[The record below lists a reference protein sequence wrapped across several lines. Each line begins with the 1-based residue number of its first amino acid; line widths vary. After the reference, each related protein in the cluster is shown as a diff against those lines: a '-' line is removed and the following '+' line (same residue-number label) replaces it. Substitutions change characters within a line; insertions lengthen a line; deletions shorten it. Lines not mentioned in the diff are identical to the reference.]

1 MQEVVS
7 NVVSKRLVL
16 IIASIAGFLGST
28 TMSSVV
34 VALPTIGRDFSM
46 EAVLLGWVVTVSTL
60 AMAVASLPAGRLA
73 DIYGLKKAFLIGM
86 ILYTVSSFFCA
97 ASLSPAMLISARI
110 FQGIGISTSGSC
122 AVAILTAVFPA
133 EKRGKAFGIFLA
145 SIYSGG
151 TLGPFLGG
159 FLTHQLGWRSVFT
172 VASVLGAVE
181 VILTLWKMR
190 GEWSGAKGERF
201 DAFGSA
207 IIAFAMVTLMYGF
220 TIVTTS
226 KGLFLLMIGISG
238 IIGFVWWEARVE
250 SPLINVNLLRNNRVF
265 MFSNLATLIQYCSV
279 YAVIFL
285 MSLYLQ
291 YTKGFS
297 PQRAGSIL
305 IIQSGFMTAFALISG
320 RISDRIQPQKIAAS
334 GLALNCVIF
343 FLLFFLEE
351 NTSVFYIIVSMAFFG
366 AGIGLFSSPN
376 TNAIM
381 GSVEKRFHGIASAS
395 VATMRSTG
403 MMLSMGIAMI
413 LFSIFIGERE
423 ITPDY
428 YPQFMICMKVGFLI
442 FSTLCFLGVVA
453 QFSGRIREI
462 EKR

>member
-7 NVVSKRLVL
+7 NVVSKRMVL

-28 TMSSVV
+28 TMSSVT

-60 AMAVASLPAGRLA
+60 AMAVVSLPAGRLA
-73 DIYGLKKAFLIGM
+73 DIYGLKKAFLVGM
-86 ILYTVSSFFCA
+86 ILYAVSSFFCA

-122 AVAILTAVFPA
+122 SVAILTAVFPA
-133 EKRGKAFGIFLA
+133 EERGRAFGIFLA

-159 FLTHQLGWRSVFT
+159 LLTQQLGWRSVFAL
-172 VASVLGAVE
+172 ASVMGAVE

-190 GEWSGAKGERF
+190 GEWSGAKGEGF
-201 DAFGSA
+201 DAAGSV
-207 IIAFAMVTLMYGF
+207 IIAFTMVALMYGF

-226 KGLFLLMIGISG
+226 KGLFLLVIGISG
-238 IIGFVWWEARVE
+238 IIVFVWWESRVD
-250 SPLINVNLLRNNRVF
+250 SPLINISLLRNNRVF
-265 MFSNLATLIQYCSV
+265 IFSNLATLMQYCSF

-297 PQRAGSIL
+297 PQKAGLIL

-320 RISDRIQPQKIAAS
+320 RISNRIQPQKIAAS
-334 GLALNCVIF
+334 GLILNCIMF
-343 FLLFFLEE
+343 FLLSFIDE
-351 NTSVFYIIVSMAFFG
+351 NTSILYVIPGLAFIG

-376 TNAIM
+376 TNAVM
-381 GSVEKRFHGIASAS
+381 GSVEKKFHGIASAS

-413 LFSIFIGERE
+413 LFSIFIGKRQ
-423 ITPDY
+423 ITPEY
-428 YPQFMICMKVGFLI
+428 YPQFMISMKTGFII
-442 FSTLCFLGVVA
+442 FSALCLLGAVA
-453 QFSGRIREI
+453 QLSGRN
-462 EKR
+462 KK